1 MNGFWEA
8 LFQYYGLDWI
18 TMLLGLTGTYL
29 ISNQDK
35 RGFVFSAL
43 ACICSLA
50 VAVLSEQIGFVVYN
64 IVVIGLMLKGFM
76 TWNRKVA
83 AA

>member
-1 MNGFWEA
+1 MDEFWA
-8 LFQYYGLDWI
+8 TLFQFYGLDWI

-50 VAVLSEQIGFVVYN
+50 VAVISGQIGFVVYN
-64 IVVIGLMLKGFM
+64 LVVIALMLKGFM
-76 TWNRKVA
+76 SWNRKA
-83 AA
+83 AAA